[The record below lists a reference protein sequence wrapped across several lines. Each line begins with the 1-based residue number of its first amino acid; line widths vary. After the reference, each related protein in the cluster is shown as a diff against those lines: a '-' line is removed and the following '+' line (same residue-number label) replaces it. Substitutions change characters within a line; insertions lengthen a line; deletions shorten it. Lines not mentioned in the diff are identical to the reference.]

1 MSAHGQ
7 PNRRA
12 LDLLIRPTRV
22 EISPE
27 AIRKNVSLARRQ
39 LPGAGLLAVV
49 KANAYGH
56 GAIVVA
62 RALDHLGVEFLGVA
76 LIEEGL
82 ELRNAGIGAPILV
95 LGGSYEGG
103 YELMLEHQLVP
114 IVFRPEHVTE
124 LARAAKARGVS
135 VLAHLKVDTGM
146 GRIGVLPQQLSEFLD
161 HAARYPQVKLDGLL
175 SHFAS
180 ADLAD
185 PGFTRE
191 QLQRFRGAHEQ
202 LLARGIQPRW
212 RHISNSAAVMDLLE
226 ARDGELFN
234 LARPGLMIYGLSPS
248 DRYPLRKQLSPVLTW
263 KTQVTH
269 LKQVPVGTPVSYGGT
284 WVAPRPS
291 LIATLPVGYADG
303 YSRRFS
309 NAATVLVRGHR
320 ARITGRVCM
329 DLCMVDVTDVPK
341 VQVGDEVVL
350 IGRQQSESVTSDDL
364 AKLEGTISYEVLCA
378 IGARVPRIAAP
389 Q

>member
-1 MSAHGQ
+1 MSAQGEA
-7 PNRRA
+7 NRRA

-22 EISPE
+22 EISAP
-27 AIRKNVSLARRQ
+27 AIQRNVSLARRQ
-39 LPGAGLLAVV
+39 LSGAGLLAVV

-62 RALDHLGVEFLGVA
+62 RALERLGVEFLGVA

-82 ELRNAGIGAPILV
+82 ELRNAGIRSPILV
-95 LGGSYEGG
+95 LGGSYHGG
-103 YELMLEHQLVP
+103 YELMIQHQLVP
-114 IVFRPEHVTE
+114 IVFRPEHITE

-146 GRIGVLPQQLSEFLD
+146 GRIGVLPEQLSEFLD
-161 HAARYPQVKLDGLL
+161 HAGRHPQVKLDGLL

-180 ADLAD
+180 AELAD

-191 QLQRFRGAHEQ
+191 QLRSFRRAHEQ

-212 RHISNSAAVMDLLE
+212 RHMSNSAAVMDLPE

-248 DRYPLRKQLSPVLTW
+248 DRYPLRDELSPVLSW

-269 LKQVPVGTPVSYGGT
+269 LKQVPAGTPISYGGT
-284 WVAPRPS
+284 WIAPRPS

-309 NAATVLVRGHR
+309 SSASVLIRGKR
-320 ARITGRVCM
+320 AKIAGRVCM
-329 DLCMVDVTDVPK
+329 DLSMVDVTGVPN

-350 IGRQQSESVTSDDL
+350 IGRQQGESITADEL
-364 AKLEGTISYEVLCA
+364 AKVEGTISYEVLCA

>member
-1 MSAHGQ
+1 MSRQGQ

-22 EISPE
+22 EISTA
-27 AIRKNVSLARRQ
+27 AIQRNVSLARRQ

-62 RALDHLGVEFLGVA
+62 RVLERLGVEFLGVA

-82 ELRNAGIGAPILV
+82 ELRNAGIAAPILV
-95 LGGSYEGG
+95 LGGSYQGG
-103 YELMLEHQLVP
+103 YELMIQHQLVP
-114 IVFRPEHVTE
+114 IVFRPEHITQ
-124 LARAAKARGVS
+124 LAKAAHARGVS

-146 GRIGVLPQQLSEFLD
+146 GRIGVLPEQLSEFLD
-161 HAARYPQVKLDGLL
+161 HAARYPQVELDGLL

-180 ADLAD
+180 ADLGD

-191 QLQRFRGAHEQ
+191 QLRKFRRAHEQ
-202 LLARGIQPRW
+202 LLARGIHPRW
-212 RHISNSAAVMDLLE
+212 RHISNSAAVMDLPE

-248 DRYPLRKQLSPVLTW
+248 DRYPLREELSPVLSW

-269 LKQVPVGTPVSYGGT
+269 LKQVPAGTPISYGGI

-303 YSRRFS
+303 YSRGFS
-309 NAATVLVRGHR
+309 SAASVLVRGQR
-320 ARITGRVCM
+320 AKIAGRVCM
-329 DLCMVDVTDVPK
+329 DLCMVDVTGVPN

-350 IGRQQSESVTSDDL
+350 IGRQHAESITADEL